1 MVNTVFVIYG
11 AAIGAI
17 AIAGFA
23 WLLGGHPAAN
33 SFAPSAFGLN
43 SGNYTFYGLVI
54 LALLGIEVPLNMGVE
69 IRDRKAITKYL
80 FWGSIVVMAA
90 YLLLTF
96 AAMVVVPQAKANST
110 TAILQAVQTV
120 FGSGASTVITLILIA
135 FFLFNTTVYNYSF
148 ARLLFVSGLDRRLP
162 AAMGRVNRNKVP
174 HIAVLTQAVITSIIT
189 AITFLVFGGN
199 ANLSTSVYIVLQ
211 AAVTVI
217 WCLSMIILFVDV
229 LIIRSKYPTE
239 FKREQLVPVGV
250 FVTASVAG
258 AIASFVGIWV
268 TLTGSW
274 NSQLIANGPWLLI
287 VGGVAVV
294 SLIVAVVVYV
304 LGLSQARRAAATT
317 A

>member
-1 MVNTVFVIYG
+1 
-11 AAIGAI
+11 
-17 AIAGFA
+17 
-23 WLLGGHPAAN
+23 
-33 SFAPSAFGLN
+33 
-43 SGNYTFYGLVI
+43 
-54 LALLGIEVPLNMGVE
+54 
-69 IRDRKAITKYL
+69 
-80 FWGSIVVMAA
+80 
-90 YLLLTF
+90 
-96 AAMVVVPQAKANST
+96 
-110 TAILQAVQTV
+110 
-120 FGSGASTVITLILIA
+120 
-135 FFLFNTTVYNYSF
+135 
-148 ARLLFVSGLDRRLP
+148 VSGLDRRLP